1 MADPNRRFRLAAVT
15 LPLLFLA
22 MSGLA
27 RATLITV
34 DTTDDG
40 SVLSHCTLI
49 DAVTAANSHGVVNAC
64 PAGSGS
70 DTIKFSVAGTIIL
83 DGELAI
89 SDASLSIVGPDIG
102 GITIDGD
109 ALGRIINHSAGTLTV
124 KNLTFTNGSAIEGGA
139 IFESGTSLTIQN
151 CTFNNNTAQPSL
163 VAGGNGGAIFGNSAA
178 TIDIINSTFANNTA
192 AHRGD
197 PTVHN
202 SGTDGFGGAIFM
214 DQSGSVTKFTNVT
227 FSGNI
232 ADADGAYDLFPQ
244 PSIKS
249 TIFANNAGG
258 NCAGTPTDD
267 GFNISDDA
275 SCSFSPALTS
285 NNTPLQLDP
294 MGLQNNGGPTKTIAL
309 QASSPA
315 INRITPIT
323 SCTDQSSNP
332 ITTDQRLF
340 ARPDFGNLNTCDS
353 GAYEFGA
360 LPPVVLNSHT
370 VQISRA
376 TIPPNDKVNLA
387 LNFTKNPD
395 GDNDCDFDDDALHA
409 GVDVELFPGSCAN
422 LNTATGLDILMS
434 PFAVHTIGSQTYGT
448 FFLSTPPK
456 TVSAKIVTQATPPG
470 ACGRWSL
477 NVAVT
482 GINSSNLGNGPFAM
496 LIGDNA
502 DNEGCFDI
510 TDALVGN
517 QITKPAHGVRRA
529 RR

>member
-27 RATLITV
+27 RAATIIV

-40 SVLSHCTLI
+40 SVPFHCTLI
-49 DAVTAANSHGVVNAC
+49 DAITAANSHGGVNAC
-64 PAGSGS
+64 PAGDGN
-70 DTIKFSVAGTIIL
+70 DTIRFSVTGTIVL

-89 SDASLSIVGPDIG
+89 SDASLLIVGPDIG
-102 GITIDGD
+102 GITLDGD
-109 ALGRIINHSAGTLTV
+109 GLGRIINHSAGTLTV
-124 KNLTFTNGSAIEGGA
+124 KNLTFTNGSAIQGGA
-139 IFESGTSLTIQN
+139 IFENGTDLEILN

-163 VAGGNGGAIFGNSAA
+163 TAGGNGGAIFGNSAA

-214 DQSGSVTKFTNVT
+214 DQTGSVTKFTNVT
-227 FSGNI
+227 FSGNT
-232 ADADGAYDLFPQ
+232 ADSAGTYDVFPQ

-249 TIFANNAGG
+249 TIFASNSGG
-258 NCAGTPTDD
+258 NCNGTPTDD

-285 NNTPLQLDP
+285 NNTNPLLDP
-294 MGLQNNGGPTKTIAL
+294 LGLQNNGGPTKTIAL
-309 QASSPA
+309 QAASPA
-315 INRITPIT
+315 IDRITPIAN
-323 SCTDQSSNP
+323 CTDQSGNP

-370 VQISRA
+370 VQIARS
-376 TIPPNDKVNLA
+376 TTPTTDKVNLA
-387 LNFTKNPD
+387 LNFTRNPD
-395 GDNDCDFDDDALHA
+395 GDNDCDLDDDALHF

-422 LNTATGLDILMS
+422 LSTATGLDIIMS
-434 PFAVHTIGSQTYGT
+434 PFAVHTIGSQSYGT
-448 FFLSTPPK
+448 YFLSTPPK

-496 LIGDNA
+496 LISDST
-502 DNEGCFDI
+502 DKEGCFDI